1 MVKFI
6 HTRIETTNT
15 EYVIRL
21 DRAAF
26 TPDDIERLLRNL
38 RLQELA
44 AQLGGTFDEANKL
57 ADDLMQQWWNSQNVP
72 GQHPNA

>member
-1 MVKFI
+1 M
-6 HTRIETTNT
+6 RIETTAT

-26 TPDDIERLLRNL
+26 TPDDIDRLLKNL

-44 AQLGGTFDEANKL
+44 SRLGGTADEADQMAEEL
-57 ADDLMQQWWNSQNVP
+57 TQQWWSNQVGP
-72 GQHPNA
+72 HQTGPNA